1 MKMKL
6 KEAQV
11 RLQNLAK
18 LGTKTFPAKLSF
30 AISCNIEKLQK
41 EAEHIEK
48 ERKKLCE
55 QYADKDDD
63 GKPVMVDSVI
73 NGVESKGYKMD
84 ASARAAFGEEYDSLL
99 DTEVDVNIRMV
110 KTEVVEQCERAER
123 YDIPTVAE
131 LLALAFMLEEE

>member
-6 KEAQV
+6 KEAQA

-63 GKPVMVDSVI
+63 GKPVMVDSVL
-73 NGVESKGYKMD
+73 NGVESKEYKMD
-84 ASARAAFGEEYDSLL
+84 AAARAAFGEEYDSLL
-99 DTEVDVNIRMV
+99 DTEVDVNIRMA
-110 KTEVVEQCERAER
+110 KTEVVEQCERADR

-131 LLALAFMLEEE
+131 LLALAFMLEE

>member
-73 NGVESKGYKMD
+73 NGVESKEYKMD

-131 LLALAFMLEEE
+131 LLALAFMLEE

>member
-73 NGVESKGYKMD
+73 NGVESKEYKMD

>member
-6 KEAQV
+6 KEAQA

-55 QYADKDDD
+55 RYADKDDN

-73 NGVESKGYKMD
+73 NGVESKEYKID
-84 ASARAAFGEEYDSLL
+84 AAARAAFGEEYDSLL
-99 DTEVDVNIRMV
+99 DTEVDVNIRTV
-110 KTEVVEQCERAER
+110 KTEVVEQCERADR

-131 LLALAFMLEEE
+131 LLALAFMLEE

>member
-6 KEAQV
+6 RETQV

-55 QYADKDDD
+55 QYAEKDDD
-63 GKPVMVDSVI
+63 GKPVMVDSVL
-73 NGVESKGYKMD
+73 NGKESKEYKMD
-84 ASARAAFGEEYDSLL
+84 GTTRAAFAEEYDSLM
-99 DTEVDVNIRMV
+99 DTEVDVTIRTV

-131 LLALAFMLEEE
+131 LLALAFMLEE

>member
-6 KEAQV
+6 REVQV

-55 QYADKDDD
+55 QYAEKDDD
-63 GKPVMVDSVI
+63 GKPVMVDSVL
-73 NGVESKGYKMD
+73 NGKESKEYKMD
-84 ASARAAFGEEYDSLL
+84 GTARAAFAEEYDSLM
-99 DTEVDVNIRMV
+99 DTEVDVTIRTV

-123 YDIPTVAE
+123 YDILTVAE
-131 LLALAFMLEEE
+131 LLALTFMLEE

>member
-6 KEAQV
+6 KEAQA

-73 NGVESKGYKMD
+73 NGVESKEYKMD
-84 ASARAAFGEEYDSLL
+84 AAARAAFGEEYDSLL
-99 DTEVDVNIRMV
+99 DTEVDVNIRMA
-110 KTEVVEQCERAER
+110 KTEVVEQCERADR

-131 LLALAFMLEEE
+131 LLALAFMLEE

>member
-6 KEAQV
+6 RETQV

-41 EAEHIEK
+41 EAEYIEK

-55 QYADKDDD
+55 QYAEKDDD
-63 GKPVMVDSVI
+63 GKPVMVDSVL
-73 NGVESKGYKMD
+73 NGKESKEYKMD
-84 ASARAAFGEEYDSLL
+84 GTTRAAFAEEYDSLM
-99 DTEVDVNIRMV
+99 DTEVDVTIRTV

-131 LLALAFMLEEE
+131 LLALAFMLEE

>member
-73 NGVESKGYKMD
+73 NGVESKEYKMD

-110 KTEVVEQCERAER
+110 KTGVVEQCERAER

>member
-6 KEAQV
+6 KEAQA

-63 GKPVMVDSVI
+63 DKPVMVDSVI
-73 NGVESKGYKMD
+73 NGVESKEYKMD
-84 ASARAAFGEEYDSLL
+84 AVARAAFGEEYDSLL

-110 KTEVVEQCERAER
+110 KTEVVEQCERADR

-131 LLALAFMLEEE
+131 LLALAFMLEE

>member
-73 NGVESKGYKMD
+73 NGVESKEYKMN
-84 ASARAAFGEEYDSLL
+84 AAARAAFGEEYDSLL
-99 DTEVDVNIRMV
+99 DTEVDVNIRTV
-110 KTEVVEQCERAER
+110 KTGVVEQCERAER

>member
-6 KEAQV
+6 KEAQA

-55 QYADKDDD
+55 QYAEKDDD

-73 NGVESKGYKMD
+73 NGVESKEYKMD
-84 ASARAAFGEEYDSLL
+84 AAARAAFGEEYDSLL
-99 DTEVDVNIRMV
+99 DTEVDVSIRTV
-110 KTEVVEQCERAER
+110 KTEVVEQCERADR

-131 LLALAFMLEEE
+131 LLALAFMLEE

>member
-6 KEAQV
+6 KEAQA

-73 NGVESKGYKMD
+73 NGVESKEYKMD
-84 ASARAAFGEEYDSLL
+84 AAARATFGEEYDSLL
-99 DTEVDVNIRMV
+99 DTEIDVNIRMV
-110 KTEVVEQCERAER
+110 KTEVVEQCERADR

-131 LLALAFMLEEE
+131 LLALAFMLEE

>member
-73 NGVESKGYKMD
+73 NGVESKEYKMD
-84 ASARAAFGEEYDSLL
+84 AAARATFGEEYDSLL
-99 DTEVDVNIRMV
+99 DTEIDVNIRMV
-110 KTEVVEQCERAER
+110 KTEVVEQCERADR

-131 LLALAFMLEEE
+131 LLALAFMLEE